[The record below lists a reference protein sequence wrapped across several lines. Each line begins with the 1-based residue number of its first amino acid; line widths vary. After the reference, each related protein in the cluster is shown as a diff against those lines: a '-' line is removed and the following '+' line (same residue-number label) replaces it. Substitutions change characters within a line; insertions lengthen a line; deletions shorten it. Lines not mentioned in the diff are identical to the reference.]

1 MFAWFLDES
10 PGSYRWGEVAD
21 PPVGPTD
28 VRVRVVAS
36 GLNHIDHWLT
46 QGLPRPKSF
55 PHVPG
60 ADAAGIIDRVG
71 SDVDGWSVGDEVVV
85 NCAIT
90 TAAAIDEL
98 GVDSV
103 LARGLQLLGEHRW
116 GGHGEFVV
124 VPAWNLVAKPAGR
137 SWEECAS
144 YPVAAGTAWRMLRRG
159 RFRPGERVLITGI
172 GGGVSAAALAIVRHL
187 GGEGGATSRGPDKCA
202 RAIELGASA
211 ALPSAGPY
219 DVEVDLV
226 IDSIGP
232 AIWDPA
238 IAALRPGG
246 RFVTCGG
253 TSGRSIEVNL
263 PKLFFKQHEL
273 IGSTLASQEEFATV
287 TGWVRDGLDIVI
299 DDVVDLAD
307 YPRAVERVRRGQQF
321 GKLVVRHES

>member
-46 QGLPRPKSF
+46 QGLPSPKSF

-124 VPAWNLVAKPAGR
+124 VPAGGARADHRDRWRCLGR
-137 SWEECAS
+137 SPGDCA
-144 YPVAAGTAWRMLRRG
+144 PPGWRGRRHVARPRQVRPCHRTRRIGGAPLRRSLRRRG
-159 RFRPGERVLITGI
+159 RPGDRLDR
-172 GGGVSAAALAIVRHL
+172 S
-187 GGEGGATSRGPDKCA
+187 GE
-202 RAIELGASA
+202 
-211 ALPSAGPY
+211 
-219 DVEVDLV
+219 
-226 IDSIGP
+226 
-232 AIWDPA
+232 
-238 IAALRPGG
+238 LRPGG